1 MNEADTRA
9 NLIDPKLAAVG
20 WSQIEES
27 YIRREVICPGRI
39 IPGGMRG
46 KNLACDYVLIYRNKK
61 LAVIEAKKESLL
73 YTEGVRQ
80 AKDYAERLQCRIA
93 YATNGHEIYQIDLKN
108 FSTVLILATRD
119 SN

>member
-61 LAVIEAKKESLL
+61 LAVIEAKKKAYCIPKAFAKPKTMPSACNVALL
-73 YTEGVRQ
+73 MPPMVMRFIKLT
-80 AKDYAERLQCRIA
+80 
-93 YATNGHEIYQIDLKN
+93 
-108 FSTVLILATRD
+108 
-119 SN
+119 